1 MDIQTYSSERARE
14 IADLF
19 HQSVHAIDPSVYSPE
34 LKEAWA
40 PTPVNYERWSE
51 RLNEKK
57 PFIAVIENRVAGFI
71 ELDADGHIDC
81 TYTHPHFQGKGVAS
95 TLYEHVL
102 EEAKF
107 RNIKRLYVEASLI
120 AKPFFERRGFSV
132 VKKNEVQRSGVS
144 LVNFS
149 MEKKLSPNNQ
159 IQPTANASAD

>member
-71 ELDADGHIDC
+71 ELDAGGHIDC
-81 TYTHPHFQGKGVAS
+81 TYTHPDFQGKGIAS
-95 TLYEHVL
+95 SLYEHLL
-102 EEAKF
+102 EEAKSI
-107 RNIKRLYVEASLI
+107 NIKRLYVEASLI
-120 AKPFFERRGFSV
+120 AKPFFEHRGFSV
-132 VKKNEVQRSGVS
+132 VKKNEVQRNGAS
-144 LVNFS
+144 LVNFT
-149 MEKKLSPNNQ
+149 MEKQLSPNKALRR
-159 IQPTANASAD
+159 ISG